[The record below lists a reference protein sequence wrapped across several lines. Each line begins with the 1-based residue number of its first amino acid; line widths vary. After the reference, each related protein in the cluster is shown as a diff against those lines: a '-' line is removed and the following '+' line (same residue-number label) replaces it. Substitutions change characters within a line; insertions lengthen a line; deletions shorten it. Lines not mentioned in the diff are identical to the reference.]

1 MIIHEYAIKNAVSR
15 FDIHVKIY
23 HPEYPSDWAAQ
34 TFIPEKTKLTVQVLE
49 FRAPYHKELSV
60 ITHELV
66 HIIARAYGGMS
77 TNKSCPSDLEED
89 CADGIALFW
98 DDLCRLRKLI
108 LAKNS
113 EAEIG

>member
-1 MIIHEYAIKNAVSR
+1 MVIHEYTIKNAVSR

-23 HPEYPSDWAAQ
+23 SPDYPSDWAAQ
-34 TFIPEKTKLTVQVLE
+34 TFITDKSKLTIQVLE
-49 FRAPYHKELSV
+49 FRAPFHKDLSV

-66 HIIARAYGGMS
+66 HIITRAYGGMT
-77 TNKSCPSDLEED
+77 TNRTSPSDMEED